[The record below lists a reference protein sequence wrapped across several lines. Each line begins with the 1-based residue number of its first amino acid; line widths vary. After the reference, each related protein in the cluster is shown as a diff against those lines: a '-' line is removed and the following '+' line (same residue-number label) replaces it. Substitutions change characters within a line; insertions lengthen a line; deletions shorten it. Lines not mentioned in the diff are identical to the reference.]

1 MNFPQTPKFCASVE
15 EEYPIKKCQQGNSW
29 MKKMSEN
36 MPKSEL
42 FQEDRKYFKQNDYFC
57 DHKFREDR
65 IKSFR
70 FFQNRKYFF
79 NLYMFK
85 VRVNASHI
93 KIC

>member
-1 MNFPQTPKFCASVE
+1 
-15 EEYPIKKCQQGNSW
+15 

-70 FFQNRKYFF
+70 FFQNRKYFLTCTCSKLEWMQVISKF
-79 NLYMFK
+79 VEFTGTEDDDTHWDNRK
-85 VRVNASHI
+85 GI
-93 KIC
+93 K